1 MFSHFS
7 HAAYP
12 LGLSSFFLIS
22 KNRRPV
28 RTSFSGVLTGL
39 LFIVTWNSPG
49 SYSPFQKNLLFFS
62 AQIMLAGK
70 GINAV
75 PGDDGIFFSARFPIP
90 HRAIHPSAYAHQ
102 HMEENLSRS
111 LMLRFIKDDQAF
123 LPDKICP
130 PISIGLLVIAIHR

>member
-7 HAAYP
+7 YAAYP
-12 LGLSSFFLIS
+12 LGLSLFFLIS
-22 KNRRPV
+22 KNSP
-28 RTSFSGVLTGL
+28 SEPHFSGVLTGL
-39 LFIVTWNSPG
+39 LFIITWNPPG
-49 SYSPFQKNLLFFS
+49 RCSPFQKNLLFFS

-75 PGDDGIFFSARFPIP
+75 PGDDGVFFSARFPIP

-111 LMLRFIKDDQAF
+111 LVLGFIEDDQAF
-123 LPDKICP
+123 LPDKICT
-130 PISIGLLVIAIHR
+130 PISIGLLIIVFHR